1 MPSTGQPSSNRSLVG
16 NTRYAGVGN
25 PFVPGNRIPSP
36 AMRNSLV
43 DRQEAQSILKTTD
56 QLGLGD
62 GVMVSVD
69 HLTNVA
75 TGALKNVVPDV
86 LNQLRD
92 LGASASKLLSGAS
105 SRMAGTSAAVPI
117 RVRRRAPRQVECS
130 AHGRLR
136 FPEMVAGFWHRLL
149 IKPGSRRTQS
159 PSHKRPPV
167 RRRRAAGLSTPIP
180 TRPRSPGRRA

>member
-1 MPSTGQPSSNRSLVG
+1 MG

-86 LNQLRD
+86 LNQL
-92 LGASASKLLSGAS
+92 
-105 SRMAGTSAAVPI
+105 
-117 RVRRRAPRQVECS
+117 
-130 AHGRLR
+130 
-136 FPEMVAGFWHRLL
+136 
-149 IKPGSRRTQS
+149 
-159 PSHKRPPV
+159 
-167 RRRRAAGLSTPIP
+167 
-180 TRPRSPGRRA
+180 